1 MTKLRKIAVLDQNTI
16 DKIAA
21 GEVVERP
28 ASVVK
33 ELVENAIDAGSTAIT
48 VEIKEGGI
56 SFIRV
61 TDNGGGMVR
70 EQVPLAFLR
79 HATSKIEKVE
89 DLTVISSLGFR
100 GEALSSIAAVG
111 QVELITKTPEALTGV
126 RYLIEGGKEKSLEEI
141 GAPCGTTII
150 VRNLFFN
157 TPVRAKFLKTAMTE
171 AGYVSSYMEQLA
183 LSHQDISFKYMVN
196 GQTKL
201 HSSGNASLKD
211 VIYGIYGRDIA
222 RELTEVKYEKSG
234 ISIEGFAGKPVI
246 ARGNRTFENYY
257 INGRYVKS
265 KVIMKAIED
274 AYKPYMMQHKYP
286 FVCLQYN
293 ISGEEVDVNVH
304 PTKMEVRFQN
314 QQAVYQATYEALTL
328 VLAHRELIPDIELN
342 RDTQKEAREN
352 AGRKINGPEPFEQK
366 RRAGLSHTP
375 QPHAEHLYR
384 QQPQNG
390 HIAEKSSPYAYGS
403 APVTQESGFGKNAEI
418 TNTKEK
424 TAGVRP
430 VKIDSAADISGVH
443 SVKTD
448 SARINIPGIHSAE
461 TNSANGEIPG
471 IHSAE
476 SESANRDI
484 PGIHS
489 AESNSANR
497 DIPGIHSIEMESA
510 MLNIPGERSAKP
522 GSAMADTPD
531 MSLAGTDSGTADFT
545 EVSSVGQKSQEVSSG
560 HVSTGLQPAQVL
572 KESSPLPGQDAP
584 QDPAISEKPQQMELF
599 DDRLLSKKARLHHR
613 IIGQLFDTY
622 WLVEYDEKFY
632 IIDQHAAH
640 EKVLYERFMKEFD
653 QREIIS
659 QMISPPEI
667 IALSLQEAELLKE
680 QMEIFEQF
688 GFEISSFGGKE
699 YSISAVPANL
709 YGVTVQ
715 ELFIEILDSLESEG
729 RKQTPELITHRIAT
743 AACKAAVK
751 GNQMLSVAEA
761 DKLID
766 ELLGLEIP
774 ITAHMEDPRSSQ

>member
-126 RYLIEGGKEKSLEEI
+126 RYLVEGGKEKSLEEI

-314 QQAVYQATYEALTL
+314 QQAVYQATYEALTF

-352 AGRKINGPEPFEQK
+352 AGRNINGPEPFEQK

-403 APVTQESGFGKNAEI
+403 APVTQESDFGKNAEI

-461 TNSANGEIPG
+461 TDSASGNISGVHSAETNSANREIPG

-476 SESANRDI
+476 SESAV
-484 PGIHS
+484 
-489 AESNSANR
+489 
-497 DIPGIHSIEMESA
+497 
-510 MLNIPGERSAKP
+510 LNIPGEHSAKP
-522 GSAMADTPD
+522 GSAMTDTQN
-531 MSLAGTDSGTADFT
+531 MSLAGTDSGTTDFT
-545 EVSSVGQKSQEVSSG
+545 EASSVGQKSQEISSG
-560 HVSTGLQPAQVL
+560 HVSKCLQPAQAL

-766 ELLGLEIP
+766 ELLGLENPYHCPHGRPTI
-774 ITAHMEDPRSSQ
+774 ISMTKYELEKKFKRIV